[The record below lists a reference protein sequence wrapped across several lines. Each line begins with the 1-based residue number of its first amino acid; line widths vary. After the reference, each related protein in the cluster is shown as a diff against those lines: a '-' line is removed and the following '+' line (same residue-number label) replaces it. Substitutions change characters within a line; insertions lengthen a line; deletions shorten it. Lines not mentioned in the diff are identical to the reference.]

1 MANEIPG
8 ASLGMTIDDD
18 PVAIVERVYQLWW
31 HWANFELYIVTPSIT
46 PISPPIILEPEI
58 LPGTNERE
66 FVYNIDDHGFKLVT
80 SKGEDMYTSG
90 MSMCKLFNTIEKMIY
105 LLIERLR
112 SGGVDEETEV
122 QVAFGGHILAQRKA
136 FESIIN
142 LTYNVVVTNFDPGD
156 WGENYLQIVKRL
168 ADRGYGYPS
177 PAPRDRRHVPTAPGF
192 TR

>member
-1 MANEIPG
+1 MANETPE

-31 HWANFELYIVTPSIT
+31 HWANFELYIVSPSIT
-46 PISPPIILEPEI
+46 PISPPLVLEPEI

-142 LTYNVVVTNFDPGD
+142 LSYNVVVTNFDPGD

-177 PAPRDRRHVPTAPGF
+177 PTPRDRRHVPATPRF